1 MKRFNR
7 ILTSLLLVGVVLG
20 GAFTAQARSKSAN
33 KRQYYA
39 PPTASQTVQQQPK
52 VTVAPKPAVTVAPKP
67 AVTVA
72 PKPAVT
78 VPPKPAITVQP
89 RPPAP
94 GAPFVRR
101 DGEYTDRDGIAAYIV
116 AYGCLPRNFITKSEA
131 RRLGWQGGPLEPY
144 APGKSIGGDHY
155 GNYERVLPNGR
166 YRECDVDTRG
176 RPRGAKRIVFT
187 DDRKV
192 YYSDDHYR
200 TFKRIK

>member
-33 KRQYYA
+33 RRQYYA
-39 PPTASQTVQQQPK
+39 PPTASETVRQQPT
-52 VTVAPKPAVTVAPKP
+52 VTVAPKPAATVT
-67 AVTVA
+67 
-72 PKPAVT
+72 
-78 VPPKPAITVQP
+78 
-89 RPPAP
+89 PAP

>member
-7 ILTSLLLVGVVLG
+7 ILTSLLLAGVVLG
-20 GAFTAQARSKSAN
+20 GAFTAQARSKSAS

-39 PPTASQTVQQQPK
+39 PPTSSETVRQQPK
-52 VTVAPKPAVTVAPKP
+52 VTVTPKPAVTVAPKP
-67 AVTVA
+67 TV
-72 PKPAVT
+72 
-78 VPPKPAITVQP
+78 TVQP
-89 RPPAP
+89 RPAAP

-116 AYGCLPRNFITKSEA
+116 AYGGLPRNFITKSEA

-144 APGKSIGGDHY
+144 APGKSIGGDHF

>member
-1 MKRFNR
+1 MKRFGR
-7 ILTSLLLVGVVLG
+7 ILSSLLLAGVVLG
-20 GAFTAQARSKSAN
+20 GVFTAQARSKSASR
-33 KRQYYA
+33 RQYYA
-39 PPTASQTVQQQPK
+39 PPSSTETVQQQPT

-72 PKPAVT
+72 PKPA
-78 VPPKPAITVQP
+78 ITVQP
-89 RPPAP
+89 RPSAPAP
-94 GAPFVRR
+94 GSSSVRR
-101 DGEYTDRDGIAAYIV
+101 DGEYTDRDSIAAYIV

-144 APGKSIGGDHY
+144 APGKSIGGDHF
-155 GNYERVLPNGR
+155 GNYEHVLPNGR

-187 DDRKV
+187 EDRKV